1 MLTLN
6 ANDLIIGF
14 VNPSIPTKG
23 LTTVEYN
30 EIMTSLINEINNGY
44 TLSAFTGRDG
54 RVVVTLK
61 AVTL

>member
-23 LTTVEYN
+23 LTTTEYN
-30 EIMTSLINEINNGY
+30 EVMSTLINQINAGY
-44 TLSAFTGRDG
+44 SLSAFTGRDG

-61 AVTL
+61 AVN